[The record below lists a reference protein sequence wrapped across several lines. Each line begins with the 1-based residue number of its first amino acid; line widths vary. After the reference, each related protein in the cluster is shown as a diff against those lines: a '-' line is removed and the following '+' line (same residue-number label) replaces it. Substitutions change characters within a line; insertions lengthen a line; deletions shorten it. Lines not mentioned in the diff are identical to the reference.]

1 MKTIE
6 RGEERARGESERGEK
21 RREEER
27 REEERR
33 EEKRSERE
41 RERERERARARA
53 RATLIGTPYYS
64 FHVKRNNKE
73 KSYPHLIYFIILYN
87 LL

>member
-27 REEERR
+27 REE
-33 EEKRSERE
+33 KRS
-41 RERERERARARA
+41 ERERERARARA

>member
-6 RGEERARGESERGEK
+6 RGEERARGER
-21 RREEER
+21 
-27 REEERR
+27 ERR
-33 EEKRSERE
+33 EEKRREASESERE
-41 RERERERARARA
+41 RERA

>member
-6 RGEERARGESERGEK
+6 RGEERARGER
-21 RREEER
+21 
-27 REEERR
+27 ERR
-33 EEKRSERE
+33 EEKRREASESERE
-41 RERERERARARA
+41 RERERA

>member
-21 RREEER
+21 RREEK
-27 REEERR
+27 RR
-33 EEKRSERE
+33 EEKRSE

>member
-21 RREEER
+21 RREEKRRGEKR
-27 REEERR
+27 REA
-33 EEKRSERE
+33 SES
-41 RERERERARARA
+41 ERERERARARA

>member
-21 RREEER
+21 RREEK
-27 REEERR
+27 RR
-33 EEKRSERE
+33 EEKRREASES
-41 RERERERARARA
+41 ERERERARARA

>member
-21 RREEER
+21 RREEKRRGEKR
-27 REEERR
+27 REA
-33 EEKRSERE
+33 SESE
-41 RERERERARARA
+41 SERERERARARA